1 MSQHQLRYLRRP
13 ACRLALALLM
23 APGLGWS
30 QATSF
35 PVAVSAPASG
45 ASAPAPSAPAAS
57 SPAPAAPAA
66 AASEPA
72 APRPA
77 PASTAAPAV
86 TPVPAATDCGSAY
99 SLAMAADI
107 RAATAQAKRAA
118 ATELAALLEHS
129 VALWNDAANACEGRR
144 REHARANRRD
154 QLAALESVDE
164 LLEAGPQCASSQ
176 RDAGSLQE
184 LAGQAIGERR
194 WHDASRLYRRASQ
207 LWELATEQCQGNQK
221 VVAGHRLAE
230 IRIDAHNAEHCAP
243 LFDAAR
249 VQTQRARRTASST
262 TVEQGQVE
270 SQRAETLWRDA
281 IAQCQGPAL
290 DMARTQAQQLARE
303 RGTAWVRT
311 AMPVEVAAAPAA
323 PIESRTLV
331 PLARAGTAP
340 AAAATGSASAPPAGP
355 TAVATAVQ
363 AVAQASKTAQAAV
376 TRLLAPTA
384 EATAQGAAAAADTAG
399 AVDVVLAGGTRL
411 TGRLVRDPSDGT
423 YTGQGKLAWRNG
435 DVYEGDLLK
444 GRRHGQGRFRWANG
458 QHYEGTWA
466 DDAPSGRGRIEFVGG
481 SRYEGAVAAG
491 QPEGEG
497 LMTHANG
504 DQHQGRF
511 HAGQPDGPGRLRWQ
525 GGTQL
530 EARWQAGA
538 TVCPCT
544 LNFPDGRV
552 YVGDMRE
559 TQPHGRGTM
568 RFPAGD
574 SYEGEFGQGVPEG
587 QGTYRWRNGDYYTG
601 QWQAGRRHG
610 QGRFVWSTGDVWEG
624 RFADNAQTS
633 DGTLTRASASAPAAA
648 ASAASAAR

>member
-1 MSQHQLRYLRRP
+1 MSQHQLRWHHRV
-13 ACRLALALLM
+13 ACWPALALLL
-23 APGLGWS
+23 APGSGWT

-35 PVAVSAPASG
+35 PVAVSAPAS
-45 ASAPAPSAPAAS
+45 AASAPAAS
-57 SPAPAAPAA
+57 APSPAVPPQAAPAA
-66 AASEPA
+66 SAA
-72 APRPA
+72 RPA
-77 PASTAAPAV
+77 
-86 TPVPAATDCGSAY
+86 TPVPAAADCGSAY

-107 RAATAQAKRAA
+107 KAATAQARRAA
-118 ATELAALLEHS
+118 ATELAALLENS

-164 LLEAGPQCASSQ
+164 LLEAGPQCPSSQ

-221 VVAGHRLAE
+221 AVASHRLAE

-249 VQTQRARRTASST
+249 TQTQRSRRSASSL
-262 TVEQGQVE
+262 TVEQGQLE

-281 IAQCQGPAL
+281 IERCQGPAL
-290 DMARTQAQQLARE
+290 DLARSQAQQLARE

-311 AMPVEVAAAPAA
+311 AMPVEVVAAPAA

-331 PLARAGTAP
+331 PLVGAGQASSP
-340 AAAATGSASAPPAGP
+340 AGSASAAPAGP
-355 TAVATAVQ
+355 TAVAEAVGTVTQ
-363 AVAQASKTAQAAV
+363 ATKTVQAAV

-384 EATAQGAAAAADTAG
+384 DAAAESANAAAEAAG

-411 TGRLVRDPSDGT
+411 SGQLVRDPTDGN
-423 YTGQGKLAWRNG
+423 YTGRGKLAWLNG

-458 QHYEGTWA
+458 QRYEGAWA
-466 DDAPSGRGRIEFVGG
+466 DDSPSGRGRIDFVGG
-481 SRYEGAVAAG
+481 SRYEGDVVAG
-491 QPEGEG
+491 RPEGEG
-497 LMTHANG
+497 SMTHANG
-504 DQHQGRF
+504 DRHQGRF
-511 HAGQPDGPGRLRWQ
+511 RAGQPDGLGNFRWH
-525 GGTQL
+525 GGPRL
-530 EARWQAGA
+530 EARWQAGV
-538 TVCPCT
+538 TLCPCT

-552 YVGDMRE
+552 YVGELRE
-559 TQPHGRGTM
+559 AQPQGRGTM

-587 QGTYRWRNGDYYTG
+587 QGTYRWHNGDHYTG

-624 RFADNAQTS
+624 RFADNAPTG
-633 DGTLTRASASAPAAA
+633 DGTLTRAAAPSPAAA
-648 ASAASAAR
+648 LPASAAR